1 MKELVFKLRTYNYR
15 VSPREELLFTSQ
27 KKKKSKTILMC
38 MGVYLP
44 FMGSF
49 WVGDGWGGS
58 GSCLFRLLS
67 SNSGLEIPLG
77 NLTR

>member
-1 MKELVFKLRTYNYR
+1 
-15 VSPREELLFTSQ
+15 
-27 KKKKSKTILMC
+27 

-58 GSCLFRLLS
+58 GSSYFISFLPTVALRFLW
-67 SNSGLEIPLG
+67 EI
-77 NLTR
+77 